1 MLTAAQTKLPLKMS
15 EQLLHLDDSA
25 DKRAGISN
33 SISNKQQPQNT
44 PPPIRPRAIHQPLP
58 KQPWV
63 ISSWLARLG
72 DGGTAKQIVPR
83 LTCFEAIKPI
93 DRLFSHL

>member
-25 DKRAGISN
+25 DKRPEISN

-44 PPPIRPRAIHQPLP
+44 SSSFYFFLPSRPQAIHQLLP
-58 KQPWV
+58 NSPGRISAGVEVVEEQPN
-63 ISSWLARLG
+63 
-72 DGGTAKQIVPR
+72 K
-83 LTCFEAIKPI
+83 
-93 DRLFSHL
+93 